1 MYLVVWNVN
10 LPTPSWAL
18 VEIFENISPEALV
31 DMPTMLLRI
40 QTSDACKAFVTYY
53 WDPKIVDP
61 GVHLLLQY
69 QEPQITGVAH
79 QRTTWS
85 L

>member
-1 MYLVVWNVN
+1 MYSVVWNAN

-18 VEIFENISPEALV
+18 VEIVENVSVGALV

-40 QTSDACKAFVTYY
+40 KTSDACKAFVTYC

-61 GVHLLLQY
+61 GAHLLLQY
-69 QEPQITGVAH
+69 QEPQITGVVH
-79 QRTTWS
+79 QRTAWS